1 MQLDVPQL
9 IVGTRCL
16 FCLVMRRIPA
26 LWAEAVAPSAAS
38 VGARQ
43 TSRRCRECRIAAC
56 DDAVCVVMCSLVGG
70 SAGRHEAAAGLAAR
84 LRSRLTGGDVSE
96 LRQTP

>member
-1 MQLDVPQL
+1 MRLEVPRL
-9 IVGTRCL
+9 IVGARCL

-26 LWAEAVAPSAAS
+26 LRVEAVVPSAAS

-56 DDAVCVVMCSLVGG
+56 DDAVCAVMCSLVRG
-70 SAGRHEAAAGLAAR
+70 SAGHHEAAAGPAAR
-84 LRSRLTGGDVSE
+84 LRSRVTSGDVSE